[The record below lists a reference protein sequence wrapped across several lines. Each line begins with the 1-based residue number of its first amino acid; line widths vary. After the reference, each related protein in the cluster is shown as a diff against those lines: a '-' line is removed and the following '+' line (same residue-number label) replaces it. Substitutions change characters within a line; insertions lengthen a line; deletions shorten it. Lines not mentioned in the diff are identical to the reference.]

1 MYTIFKNENIIFLT
15 DELKLEKKSNFY
27 FWKNF
32 DLKNHLINCN
42 KNTSSLVYLYHA
54 NLDFLFKE
62 FENNFITIEAAGGV
76 VQNSKNEI
84 LFIYRN
90 DKWDL
95 PKGKAEK
102 GETISET
109 AIREV
114 QEECGINK
122 IVLKDF
128 IMKTFHIYVENGQ
141 EILKLTHWY
150 KMFSDEINFKPQMEE
165 GIINV
170 VWKNIKEVKIS
181 MENTYPNIKLLI
193 EKSRN

>member
-42 KNTSSLVYLYHA
+42 ENTSSLVYLHHP
-54 NLDFLFKE
+54 NLDHLFEE

-165 GIINV
+165 GITNV